1 MFSHI
6 FSKPKHHIRFKD
18 LVPKK
23 KGSGHLSRTTS
34 GNETEGESGGGEKDN
49 QINTADINYKEYD
62 QVHLLC
68 MRVIVYFVS
77 KYVIVY
83 DIKTW
88 DLPDSSRA
96 FTTTTTTKSGP
107 FACPMIKFF
116 VPRAISILATGKC
129 TCGE

>member
-6 FSKPKHHIRFKD
+6 FSQQKPQARAREQASR
-18 LVPKK
+18 
-23 KGSGHLSRTTS
+23 SGPVS
-34 GNETEGESGGGEKDN
+34 GFEAKPPVSQPENEAPANADKS

-88 DLPDSSRA
+88 ADQTPAEHLRQPSQQNRGHLHV
-96 FTTTTTTKSGP
+96 TRQGLL
-107 FACPMIKFF
+107 C
-116 VPRAISILATGKC
+116 LG
-129 TCGE
+129 